1 MKELTNKNDIM
12 ETSNTIVG
20 VYDTHIKA
28 LAALDALK
36 TAGLP
41 VKNMSFISKADII
54 EGKLHANISDNE
66 ANIPV
71 EIGVVL
77 GPVLGILTGVS
88 LIAIPG
94 LGFLFGAG
102 AVIGAIAGF
111 DFGLIGGG
119 ITTLLLGLGIHKDK
133 TATYHK
139 HLEEGKY
146 IITLSGSEE
155 IAEKAMAILHTVGL
169 HIDLQHHK

>member
-1 MKELTNKNDIM
+1 M

-20 VYDTHIKA
+20 VYDSHENAITA
-28 LAALDALK
+28 LNALK

-41 VKNMSFISKADII
+41 LKNMSFISKANII
-54 EGKLHANISDNE
+54 ESKLYASSNNNIIN
-66 ANIPV
+66 APV

-77 GPVLGILTGVS
+77 VPVLGILAGVS

-94 LGFLFGAG
+94 LGFLYGAG
-102 AVIGAIAGF
+102 AVIGALAGF
-111 DFGLIGGG
+111 DIGLIGGG
-119 ITTLLLGLGIHKDK
+119 VTTLLMGMGIHKDK

-146 IITLSGSEE
+146 IITINGENE
-155 IAEKAMAILHTVGL
+155 IAEKAKEILHTVGL
-169 HIDLQHHK
+169 HIDLQHHQL